1 MLFVVAE
8 RTSDQ
13 GARHRLPRRG
23 PLLSEVE
30 RHRSIDGKT
39 TLLVL
44 GAHSRGEAEEALKVL
59 AEAYDRVWI
68 ATRHGKGAVTSHV
81 SDGVVLVERSFETPV
96 QLEDI
101 RDKERLGAW
110 CLNLHGV
117 EFLHTYLSEDQLRM
131 VCAYQARDAEAVRI
145 AQRTIGLPVDRVW
158 TTSSTR
164 ESTSEAAG
172 ERLVLFDT
180 TLRDGLTGRRIPKS
194 RLSDLCV
201 SLDESGLDVIEVGLV
216 DGSGTTSGTIPEEC
230 TGLHSATACC
240 LAYPQLS
247 AIEMAADVLSKVERR
262 RLHVFNQVSDR
273 RSQETRITDLGP
285 GRLAEIAETVSI
297 ARRHCDDVQWSAFD
311 ATRAAPEFLY
321 RAFSTAIASGA
332 TTVCLADSY
341 GHALPDEFSELVR
354 QLLQHV
360 PRIDEVVLSVHCHDD
375 LDLATANSLAALAV
389 GARQIEGTI
398 GGIGPRGGNTS
409 IESIIRAVAAYPTR
423 YPLSIR
429 ADVSKLEAIA
439 TTIHADGESSL
450 PKQ

>member
-1 MLFVVAE
+1 VAE
-8 RTSDQ
+8 KALTI
-13 GARHRLPRRG
+13 L
-23 PLLSEVE
+23 
-30 RHRSIDGKT
+30 
-39 TLLVL
+39 
-44 GAHSRGEAEEALKVL
+44 AEE
-59 AEAYDRVWI
+59 YDRVWI
-68 ATRHGKGAVTSHV
+68 ATRHGNGAVTPRV
-81 SDGVVLVERSFETPV
+81 SGGVVLVERSFETPV
-96 QLEDI
+96 QFEDI

-110 CLNLHGV
+110 CLDLHGV
-117 EFLHTYLSEDQLRM
+117 EFLHTYLSEDHLRM

-158 TTSSTR
+158 ATSDEWTSN
-164 ESTSEAAG
+164 SEAAR
-172 ERLVLFDT
+172 ERLVLLDT
-180 TLRDGLTGRRIPKS
+180 TLRDGLTGRHIQMSRI
-194 RLSDLCV
+194 SDLCV
-201 SLDESGLDVIEVGLV
+201 ALDEASLDVIEVGLV
-216 DGSGTTSGTIPEEC
+216 DGSTGTPGSMPEAFS
-230 TGLHSATACC
+230 GLHSAIVCC
-240 LAYPQLS
+240 LAYPQAS
-247 AIEMAADVLSKVERR
+247 AIVAAANVLSKVERR

-273 RSQETRITDLGP
+273 RSQETRVTDLGP

-398 GGIGPRGGNTS
+398 GGIGPQGGNTAL
-409 IESIIRAVAAYPTR
+409 ESVTRAVAAHPTR
-423 YPLSIR
+423 YPFSIR

-439 TTIHADGESSL
+439 TTIQADSKSSL